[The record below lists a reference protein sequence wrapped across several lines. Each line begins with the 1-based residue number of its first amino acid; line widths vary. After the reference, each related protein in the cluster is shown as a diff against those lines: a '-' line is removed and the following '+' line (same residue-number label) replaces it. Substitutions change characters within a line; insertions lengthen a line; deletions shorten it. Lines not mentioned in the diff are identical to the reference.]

1 MDWIL
6 KQVQDDTRGN
16 MKLPKTYEQNNTK
29 QIFTPFGKLVEPLNQ
44 VGKGSPTA

>member
-16 MKLPKTYEQNNTK
+16 MKLPKTYEPK
-29 QIFTPFGKLVEPLNQ
+29 QYEADIYAFGKLVEPLNQ
-44 VGKGSPTA
+44 VGKVSPTA